1 MDHKSLQISES
12 GRISASVTDGDDL
25 ICFQDTRGIPST
37 LQWSSCRS
45 SSVLKEHVRNVYL
58 RNLSRCS
65 TYRLSGERTV
75 SPLVMHVT
83 LTSVPDCFDRL
94 LHSGVETKYVG
105 ISPTAT
111 WTTPIHL
118 HLSHAPVLS
127 LLGSARLGYEH
138 TLASSGRLCEEI
150 MDCRYSNMV
159 AIPLGGSP
167 GANKAHNM
175 WSTDENRTGVSV

>member
-1 MDHKSLQISES
+1 MYTC
-12 GRISASVTDGDDL
+12 G
-25 ICFQDTRGIPST
+25 
-37 LQWSSCRS
+37 
-45 SSVLKEHVRNVYL
+45 
-58 RNLSRCS
+58 NLSHCS

-75 SPLVMHVT
+75 SPLVMRVT
-83 LTSVPDCFDRL
+83 FTSVPDCFDRL

-118 HLSHAPVLS
+118 HLSRAPVLS

-138 TLASSGRLCEEI
+138 TLASSGRLREEI

-175 WSTDENRTGVSV
+175 WSTDENRTPVGEFSPSGPMSGPGVHSLGRRGFVREFASLCSPREIPSW